1 MGSKVWHSTDKYR
14 KVVWQ
19 CNGKYKNG
27 CTTTHFEDE
36 QLKKIFLEAAN
47 QLTVNKSGILS
58 KMETIRDRL
67 TDTGKQEEKLAS
79 AEKEFAEVNALV
91 DEYGKSVSIRE
102 NMFTDLQVRYR
113 KAADAVKKCTY
124 EINDMKRIAR
134 ITEYFIE

>member
-1 MGSKVWHSTDKYR
+1 M
-14 KVVWQ
+14 
-19 CNGKYKNG
+19 
-27 CTTTHFEDE
+27 
-36 QLKKIFLEAAN
+36 
-47 QLTVNKSGILS
+47 NKSGILS

-79 AEKEFAEVNALV
+79 AEKESAEVKALV

-102 NMFTDLQVRYR
+102 NMFTDLKVRYR

-134 ITEYFIE
+134 ITEYFIEQLKSSEGVFTKFTEEMFRGLCDRMTVCKEGFVRVRFRNGVEIDVEY